1 MGSCLHRLAIIL
13 VLSILASAAAAEP
26 KDRPIMIT
34 AALQTLAVEASPHPF
49 AKWQAALAGIEAD
62 RLRVER
68 CLAQRPCRDILAKP
82 LADLVKRLSSLKGTA
97 LLVAVNPHFHSF
109 PYAADQALGRASDD
123 WASPLAFL
131 QRSGDCEDFA
141 IAKFLTLR
149 LLGLPET
156 AMAML
161 VLRDRQRGI
170 DHAVLLVEER
180 GRWLVLDNLRELA
193 PLEEYRNYRPLLAL
207 TAASSLRLETHRA
220 VLALPLPSAAE

>member
-1 MGSCLHRLAIIL
+1 MGLRRSAIIL
-13 VLSILASAAAAEP
+13 LSALLTSAAVAQ
-26 KDRPIMIT
+26 DRPTIT
-34 AALQTLAVEASPHPF
+34 AALQTLAVKAQYYPV
-49 AKWQAALAGIEAD
+49 AKWRAALAGIQTD

-68 CLAQRPCRDILAKP
+68 CLAERPCRDILAKP
-82 LADLVKRLSSLKGTA
+82 MADLVKRLSSLKGTA
-97 LLVAVNPHFHSF
+97 RLMAVNRHFNSF
-109 PYAADQALGRASDD
+109 PYAADRISGGVTDR

-149 LLGLPET
+149 LLGVPET

-161 VLRDRQRGI
+161 VLRDPQRGI

-207 TAASSLRLETHRA
+207 TTAFSLRLETARP
-220 VLALPLPSAAE
+220 VLAQPVPSAAE